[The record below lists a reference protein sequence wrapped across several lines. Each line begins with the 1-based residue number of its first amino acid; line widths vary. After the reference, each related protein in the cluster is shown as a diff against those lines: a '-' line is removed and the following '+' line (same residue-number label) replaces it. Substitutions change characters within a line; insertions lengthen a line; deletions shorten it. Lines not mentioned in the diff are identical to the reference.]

1 MRESLMDIIVCPVC
15 KGTLELSI
23 KEKEKDEIVSGSLF
37 CSRCNFNYPI
47 KDSIPNLLPPEMQS

>member
-1 MRESLMDIIVCPVC
+1 MDIIVCPVC

-37 CSRCNFNYPI
+37 CSQCNFNYPI